1 MRKTIYICDICK
13 KEYNDL
19 NDLCDMFIGMKRYE
33 TCPECTTKLEQVK
46 QKYEKQYK
54 KVTNDFNKELE
65 EITKE
70 K

>member
-1 MRKTIYICDICK
+1 MKKTIYICDICK

-19 NDLCDMFIGMKRYE
+19 YDVFIGMKRYE
-33 TCPECTTKLEQVK
+33 TCPECTTKLEQMK
-46 QKYEKQYK
+46 RKYEKQYE
-54 KVTNDFNKELE
+54 KVTNKFNKELE